1 MLRHAEAIDCRDCE
15 DLLQLGIDA
24 FKWLGRADRVIRSAV
39 YRGLAEYDPSL
50 DVALAALYAEWLK
63 PCTFAE
69 GWIAQQEQRGFRVDN
84 LAEFPSS
91 CCEEVRAIVEAH
103 EGTLEN
109 DALVE
114 LRNNAIDA
122 HRRGETLEPLERGN
136 DRRTREFLAM
146 FAALP
151 SEVQKLARD
160 AYKLFVQNPEPPLS
174 PPPRPGQHHRGGT
187 RWEASRSPSPCS
199 TGPST

>member
-1 MLRHAEAIDCRDCE
+1 MSMDNLALRTARKHVQNYSYESDDLMLRHAEAIDCRDCE

-84 LAEFPSS
+84 LAEFRG
-91 CCEEVRAIVEAH
+91 V
-103 EGTLEN
+103 
-109 DALVE
+109 
-114 LRNNAIDA
+114 LRGSAC
-122 HRRGETLEPLERGN
+122 HRRGP
-136 DRRTREFLAM
+136 
-146 FAALP
+146 
-151 SEVQKLARD
+151 
-160 AYKLFVQNPEPPLS
+160 
-174 PPPRPGQHHRGGT
+174 
-187 RWEASRSPSPCS
+187 
-199 TGPST
+199 